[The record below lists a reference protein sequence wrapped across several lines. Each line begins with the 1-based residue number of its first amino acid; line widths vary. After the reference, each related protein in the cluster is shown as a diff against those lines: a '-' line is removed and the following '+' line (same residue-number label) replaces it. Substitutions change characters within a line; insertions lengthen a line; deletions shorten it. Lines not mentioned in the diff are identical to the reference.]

1 MKKVLAGA
9 VIALASVLIYK
20 SCTDDRE
27 QKSILEENSM
37 LIQQELRNVSKLVV
51 SEGHFAEVYNYKDS
65 KELFGPLVTAHKKAL
80 VVVNADVSIAYDMS
94 KIGYE
99 VDEGNKLLKITQIP
113 EPEIK
118 ISPDFE
124 YYDVTADYLN
134 PFNAG
139 DYNAIKRNVN
149 ASLMKKIEASSL
161 RSNAENRLVSELS
174 RILVLTNTMGWT
186 LVYENT
192 PVENAEQLKTFLE
205 KNNEH

>member
-1 MKKVLAGA
+1 MKRILVGA

-51 SEGHFAEVYNYKDS
+51 TEGHFAEVYNYKDS

-80 VVVNADVSIAYDMS
+80 VVVNADVSIAYDLS
-94 KIGYE
+94 QINYD
-99 VDEGNKLLKITQIP
+99 VDEENKVLTITQIP

-174 RILVLTNTMGWT
+174 RILVLTNTMDWT
-186 LVYENT
+186 LVYENV
-192 PVENAEQLKTFLE
+192 PVENSEQLKTFLD
-205 KNNEH
+205 

>member
-1 MKKVLAGA
+1 MKKILIGF
-9 VIALASVLIYK
+9 VIALASVLIYR
-20 SCTDDRE
+20 SCAEDRE
-27 QKSILEENSM
+27 RKTILEENSM
-37 LIQQELRNVSKLVV
+37 LIQQELKNVSKLIVT
-51 SEGHFAEVYNYKDS
+51 EGHFAEVYNYKDS
-65 KELFGPLVTAHKKAL
+65 KELFGPLIKAHKKAL
-80 VVVNADVSIAYDMS
+80 VVVNADVTIAYDMS
-94 KIGYE
+94 QIQYE
-99 VDEGNKLLKITQIP
+99 VDQESKVLKITQIP

-161 RSNAENRLVSELS
+161 RSNAENRLLSELS

-186 LVYENT
+186 LVHENM
-192 PVENAEQLKTFLE
+192 PVENIGQLEQILD
-205 KNNEH
+205 

>member
-1 MKKVLAGA
+1 M
-9 VIALASVLIYK
+9 ASVLIYK

-51 SEGHFAEVYNYKDS
+51 TEGHFAEVYNYKDS

-80 VVVNADVSIAYDMS
+80 VVVNADVSIAYDLS
-94 KIGYE
+94 QINYD
-99 VDEGNKLLKITQIP
+99 VDEENKVLTITQIP

-186 LVYENT
+186 LVYENV
-192 PVENAEQLKTFLE
+192 PMENSEQLKTFLD
-205 KNNEH
+205 